1 MAAKSD
7 TAVRGTAARAD
18 CGSRD
23 GAAGRA
29 RRYAREREDACVG
42 EAAFEGEAA
51 RIGEEGGRHP
61 MAGAGHVRPFRSEIV
76 RRARSDA
83 TRRGRRGYFARRARL
98 DATRRGRRGY
108 FARRARL
115 DATRRGRRGYFA
127 RRACAAVPV
136 AGGPRMFLAPCRLG
150 SGEKSGEGRI
160 FGGRDR
166 FCAILSCSG
175 RGTGPRRDESEK
187 R

>member
-51 RIGEEGGRHP
+51 RIGEEGGHP
-61 MAGAGHVRPFRSEIV
+61 MAGGG
-76 RRARSDA
+76 
-83 TRRGRRGYFARRARL
+83 TC
-98 DATRRGRRGY
+98 T
-108 FARRARL
+108 
-115 DATRRGRRGYFA
+115 
-127 RRACAAVPV
+127 AVP
-136 AGGPRMFLAPCRLG
+136 
-150 SGEKSGEGRI
+150 K
-160 FGGRDR
+160 
-166 FCAILSCSG
+166 
-175 RGTGPRRDESEK
+175 
-187 R
+187 

>member
-42 EAAFEGEAA
+42 EAAFEGEA
-51 RIGEEGGRHP
+51 G
-61 MAGAGHVRPFRSEIV
+61 
-76 RRARSDA
+76 ARSTRAALGAWRLSGPGARFHFGTAVHVPPPPSDA
-83 TRRGRRGYFARRARL
+83 PPQCAQP
-98 DATRRGRRGY
+98 
-108 FARRARL
+108 RL

-150 SGEKSGEGRI
+150 SGEKSGEGEKGASSAGAAGFVLYSRAA
-160 FGGRDR
+160 GAGPVP
-166 FCAILSCSG
+166 AATKAK
-175 RGTGPRRDESEK
+175 RGDGMGAGTWQG
-187 R
+187 

>member
-51 RIGEEGGRHP
+51 RIGEEGGG
-61 MAGAGHVRPFRSEIV
+61 GAAYDGGGG
-76 RRARSDA
+76 
-83 TRRGRRGYFARRARL
+83 TC
-98 DATRRGRRGY
+98 T
-108 FARRARL
+108 
-115 DATRRGRRGYFA
+115 
-127 RRACAAVPV
+127 AVP
-136 AGGPRMFLAPCRLG
+136 
-150 SGEKSGEGRI
+150 K
-160 FGGRDR
+160 
-166 FCAILSCSG
+166 
-175 RGTGPRRDESEK
+175 
-187 R
+187 

>member
-51 RIGEEGGRHP
+51 RIGEEGGGGGIRWRGRDMYGRSEVKSCAGP
-61 MAGAGHVRPFRSEIV
+61 ARTPRAEGGAGTS
-76 RRARSDA
+76 RAGPVW
-83 TRRGRRGYFARRARL
+83 TPRA
-98 DATRRGRRGY
+98 GP
-108 FARRARL
+108 
-115 DATRRGRRGYFA
+115 
-127 RRACAAVPV
+127 VP
-136 AGGPRMFLAPCRLG
+136 PCL
-150 SGEKSGEGRI
+150 
-160 FGGRDR
+160 
-166 FCAILSCSG
+166 
-175 RGTGPRRDESEK
+175 
-187 R
+187 

>member
-51 RIGEEGGRHP
+51 RIGEGGGGGIRWRGRDMYGRSEVKSCAGP
-61 MAGAGHVRPFRSEIV
+61 VWTPRAGGGAGTS
-76 RRARSDA
+76 RA
-83 TRRGRRGYFARRARL
+83 GP
-98 DATRRGRRGY
+98 
-108 FARRARL
+108 
-115 DATRRGRRGYFA
+115 
-127 RRACAAVPV
+127 VP
-136 AGGPRMFLAPCRLG
+136 PCL
-150 SGEKSGEGRI
+150 
-160 FGGRDR
+160 
-166 FCAILSCSG
+166 
-175 RGTGPRRDESEK
+175 
-187 R
+187 

>member
-51 RIGEEGGRHP
+51 RIGEEGGGGRHT

-108 FARRARL
+108 FARRA
-115 DATRRGRRGYFA
+115 
-127 RRACAAVPV
+127 CAVVPV
-136 AGGPRMFLAPCRLG
+136 AGGPKMFLAPCRLG
-150 SGEKSGEGRI
+150 SGEKSGEGCI

-175 RGTGPRRDESEK
+175 RGIGPRRDESEK

>member
-51 RIGEEGGRHP
+51 RIGEEKKKGGGV
-61 MAGAGHVRPFRSEIV
+61 A
-76 RRARSDA
+76 SDGGGG
-83 TRRGRRGYFARRARL
+83 TC
-98 DATRRGRRGY
+98 T
-108 FARRARL
+108 
-115 DATRRGRRGYFA
+115 
-127 RRACAAVPV
+127 AVP
-136 AGGPRMFLAPCRLG
+136 
-150 SGEKSGEGRI
+150 K
-160 FGGRDR
+160 
-166 FCAILSCSG
+166 
-175 RGTGPRRDESEK
+175 
-187 R
+187 